1 MNKNKKIQW
10 LLSVPLLLPTTLL
23 LTNCSQNNQTN
34 DSNNSNDSNN
44 NSENIKPP
52 VISDKLSKIKIN
64 TKNGDSSFA
73 TERKDIYVGNNYTEF
88 IKPTF
93 EYQDSTITLE
103 DANNNKVT
111 ENLNGR
117 VKVRGNTT
125 TIYDKKPF
133 RIKFSE
139 KQTMFGLNS
148 NYASKDW
155 VLLADWLDCSMLRN
169 NLGFYLGQLLY
180 KPIGEYSSDFINVE
194 LYINDQYW
202 GIYLLC
208 EQNEVSSGRVNINKP
223 TENYTGT
230 DIGYLVEY
238 DNYAT
243 LEKPLE
249 QFKLNYNNSAQ
260 LLINNNDLTKKDV
273 TFKVYDY
280 AIKSKVYSEDQKN
293 FIKNYLDN
301 IYKICY
307 KALIENK
314 YWEFNSDRTNIVE
327 STTISDAYTAISNV
341 VDIEST
347 VAMIILQ
354 EIVFDYDV
362 DNSSFYMY
370 VDLSQNG
377 DKKLHFTSPWDFDNA
392 LGNRKDSTMDLYADK
407 LYAVNSNNPW
417 IVLLYKLQEVQNQ
430 IKQKWLKFNSD
441 SSKDKIFN
449 LIDEYKTKYVN
460 YYKQNYDKWG
470 NIGQNIVKEYDKLS
484 EEEKKNPNLDAS
496 WGTLRYYNVPDGT
509 INVETQAEAAD
520 YLKTWLKTRFD
531 VLDKAWL

>member
-1 MNKNKKIQW
+1 MKQNKKIQW
-10 LLSVPLLLPTTLL
+10 LLSIPLLLPSTIL
-23 LTNCSQNNQTN
+23 LTNCAYNDQTN
-34 DSNNSNDSNN
+34 NNNNNGNNN

-73 TERKDIYVGNNYTEF
+73 TERKDIFVGENYNTF
-88 IKPTF
+88 SKPSF
-93 EYQDSTITLE
+93 EYQQSTITLE
-103 DANNNKVT
+103 DENNNKVIA
-111 ENLNGR
+111 NLDAQ

-125 TIYDKKPF
+125 TLYDKKPF
-133 RIKFSE
+133 RIKFNE

-169 NLGFYLGQLLY
+169 NVGFYLGHLLY
-180 KPIGEYSSDFINVE
+180 KPIGEYSSDFMNVE

-208 EQNEVSSGRVNINKP
+208 EQNEVSKGRVNINKP
-223 TENYTGT
+223 EENYTST

-238 DNYAT
+238 DTYANFEKE
-243 LEKPLE
+243 LEKF
-249 QFKLNYNNSAQ
+249 QLNYNNKAE
-260 LLINNNDLTKKDV
+260 LTINATDVNKKTV
-273 TFKVYDY
+273 TFKVDEY
-280 AIKSKVYSEDQKN
+280 AIKSKVYSQDQKN
-293 FIKNYLDN
+293 TIQNYLDN

-307 KALIENK
+307 EALINK
-314 YWEFNSDRTNIVE
+314 KYFEFNTDRTNIVE
-327 STTISDAYTAISNV
+327 SKTILDAYTAVSNV
-341 VDIEST
+341 VDIDST

-377 DKKLHFTSPWDFDNA
+377 DKKLHFTAPWDFDNA
-392 LGNRKDSTMDLYADK
+392 LGNRNDYGKKIFADK
-407 LYAVNSNNPW
+407 LYAVNSDNPW
-417 IVLLYKLQEVQNQ
+417 VVLLYKLEKIQNQ
-430 IKQKWLKFNSD
+430 IKQRWLKFNSD

-449 LIDEYKTKYVN
+449 LIDEYMTKYVE

-484 EEEKKNPNLDAS
+484 EEDKKNPNIDGN
-496 WGTLRYYNVPDGT
+496 WGTLRYNNEPGGT
-509 INVETQAEAAD
+509 IDVETQSGAAD